1 MIHNDATYHTWHPQ
15 SNKNHPSTPQH
26 QGLKSR
32 SHHALTKNQPLEVD
46 FCPLKM
52 RICTKVHNALTR
64 ENDTFPHIPKH
75 PKIPRAT
82 MHTKT
87 HPKNLKNVIITT
99 KTPVPKTQTTQFTSK
114 IYIKPLKNTLKS
126 TSTG

>member
-1 MIHNDATYHTWHPQ
+1 
-15 SNKNHPSTPQH
+15 
-26 QGLKSR
+26 
-32 SHHALTKNQPLEVD
+32 
-46 FCPLKM
+46 M

-64 ENDTFPHIPKH
+64 ANDTFPHIPKH

-99 KTPVPKTQTTQFTSK
+99 KTPAPKTQTTQFTSK
-114 IYIKPLKNTLKS
+114 IYIKHLKINFYRLILSHYYSPVTQNAK
-126 TSTG
+126 TS